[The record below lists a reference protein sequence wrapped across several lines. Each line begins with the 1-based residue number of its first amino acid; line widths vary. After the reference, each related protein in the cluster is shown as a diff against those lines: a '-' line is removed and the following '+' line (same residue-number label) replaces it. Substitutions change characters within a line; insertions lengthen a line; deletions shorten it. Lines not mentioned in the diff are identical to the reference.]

1 MSNVTKSTAFAYI
14 PKKLFGMKKQSI
26 KSKLRKKNAID
37 KRLFSKKYF

>member
-26 KSKLRKKNAID
+26 KQKLKKPKLKLR
-37 KRLFSKKYF
+37 RY